1 MKKSVLASAIV
12 LASTTSLPTFAADD
26 LQSFWEES
34 TGNIKVRSIVTNLQ
48 ANDVKFEAQYDAGF
62 AAGFL
67 LQNNPSQAAGLMANA
82 VGAGY
87 SGGTDSSSVVDVAQ
101 AIGYLESVAPGTLAT
116 VNAGINSGLK
126 SAVEAE
132 GNLDQAGSAVW
143 LQFESA
149 YLYDIIGFDLG
160 FQGSVAHYKN
170 DESSKLFISQTDG
183 KNDEGYA
190 RLSTARLKLRY
201 GSEDVYVKAN
211 YGYYS
216 DATETD
222 YLMDSSELG
231 YDVSAHYND
240 FSASYSATLESSDV
254 TESDFTENDPISQ
267 NAELKYASEY
277 GEVSLSRD
285 FTTDVESTNT
295 VTASSGLP
303 LSFLGLPVSEDN
315 MMKYLLLGKVSY
327 GMRTNEVSDVES
339 NQYEATLALKLDG
352 VTLAASYNKASEEG
366 GAGIEDL
373 TDSALINDY
382 SMPGQATTTIVA
394 RFDGAMVNVDGLA
407 VSAVHLMS
415 EVDKTLQLTAGDT
428 QYYLTGDAEFTE
440 TLVDAS
446 YHFQGGLLEG
456 LALRTVLGKETNQ
469 ANISGFAFFVDY
481 DYKF

>member
-1 MKKSVLASAIV
+1 MKKTLLASAIV
-12 LASTTSLPTFAADD
+12 LASTTSMHTFAADD

-34 TGNIKVRSIVTNLQ
+34 SATVKVRSIVANLQ
-48 ANDVKFEAQYDAGF
+48 ANDVAFSAEGYTAAEATAVLFATGANLGLTFAPAPLNSLAG
-62 AAGFL
+62 ADQATVLATLSASAPLLAGMNQFL
-67 LQNNPSQAAGLMANA
+67 TA
-82 VGAGY
+82 
-87 SGGTDSSSVVDVAQ
+87 
-101 AIGYLESVAPGTLAT
+101 AIGDAT
-116 VNAGINSGLK
+116 NS
-126 SAVEAE
+126 SVEAE

-149 YLYDIIGFDLG
+149 YLFDIIGFDLG
-160 FQGSVAHYKN
+160 FQGSMAHYKE
-170 DESSKLFISQTDG
+170 DESSKLFISRTDG
-183 KNDEGYA
+183 ENDEGYA

-216 DATETD
+216 EAAETD
-222 YLMDSSELG
+222 YLMDSSDLG

-254 TESDFTENDPISQ
+254 TESDFTENDPIEQ
-267 NAELKYASEY
+267 NAELKYSSSY
-277 GEVSLSRD
+277 GEVTVSRD
-285 FTTDVESTNT
+285 FTTDVETTNT

-303 LSFLGLPVSEDN
+303 LSLFGLPISEDN

-352 VTLAASYNKASEEG
+352 LTLAASYNKASEEG

-407 VSAVHLMS
+407 LSAVHLMS
-415 EVDKTLQLTAGDT
+415 TVDQNLQLNSGTSDGFA
-428 QYYLTGDAEFTE
+428 QFLTGDAEFTE
-440 TLVDAS
+440 TLVNAS
-446 YHFQGGLLEG
+446 YSFQEGLLDG
-456 LALRTVLGKETNQ
+456 LSLRTVLGKETNQ